1 MMSTE
6 DNVYGTWK
14 GEPANEDAWAPEE
27 EVQWDDIEMTPEQQF
42 DILFGYAEE
51 RHRGYT
57 YMDEVAPYGSEN
69 IDDSVNNYD
78 EYDGYER

>member
-1 MMSTE
+1 MSN
-6 DNVYGTWK
+6 DNVYGTFCA
-14 GEPANEDAWAPEE
+14 EPSCEDAW
-27 EVQWDDIEMTPEQQF
+27 DDMGMTPEQQF

-69 IDDSVNNYD
+69 IEEDKQYD
-78 EYDGYER
+78 YSDGYEL